1 MIIAAFL
8 QDELKLDISVQ
19 DIARAHR
26 LGSLARA
33 RARYD
38 VTRRPLTI
46 LIAGFFNQMKTFYIL
61 IKGI

>member
-19 DIARAHR
+19 DIAMAHR

-33 RARYD
+33 RARYA
-38 VTRRPLTI
+38 VTRRPL
-46 LIAGFFNQMKTFYIL
+46 
-61 IKGI
+61 